1 MATVQPRKF
10 ITAVEAAAIVPSGAT
25 VVLGGMVSMAVP
37 EAVLKALGER
47 FEAEGGP
54 RELTM
59 FLPNRQGWTAEP
71 KTGVEHL
78 AHEGMVKR
86 VITATFS
93 HRDSPRFADLV
104 KGGKVQAYSFPMGC
118 LFKILREQATGSP
131 GFFTEVGINTYADPG
146 ALEAGCTE
154 VNDATPPTDLVRRM
168 ELDGKPYLFYRT
180 FPIHVAIIRGT
191 SSDPAGNISMEGEPV
206 DVGIK
211 YQAMAARNSGGIVI
225 AVVKYKVQAG
235 TINPRMVAVPGIWVD
250 YVVVDPDAI
259 QTQLGGHDPTL
270 TGQLRTENPRLEPLP
285 LDVRKIVAR
294 RATMELQPGDVINL
308 GVGMASGIPSIV
320 QEAGLEGPF
329 HFSTEHGGI
338 GGMPALGSPK
348 KTGAFGAHF
357 NPDCILDS
365 MEVFDFY
372 HGGGLDVAALGFAEI
387 RADGSVNV
395 GDFQGNLR
403 GPGGFVDIAHRAK
416 KVLFCGEL
424 TAGQSDI
431 RIVQEPQVRL
441 EISRDGRHRKLL
453 SQINQVNFHGPTA
466 LRKGQTVLYI
476 TERAVFQLTAG
487 GLELI
492 EIAPGVGVEAV
503 KSAIGFDIAVSA
515 HLKFMDDRLF
525 REVPANT

>member
-1 MATVQPRKF
+1 MRASKF
-10 ITAVEAAAIVPSGAT
+10 ITAAEAAATVPSGAT
-25 VVLGGMVSMAVP
+25 VVVGGMVSMAVP

-47 FEAEGGP
+47 FEAEAAP
-54 RELTM
+54 RDLTM
-59 FLPNRQGWTAEP
+59 FLPNRQGWKSEP

-93 HRDSPRFADLV
+93 HRDSPRFAELASS
-104 KGGKVQAYSFPMGC
+104 GKMEAYSFPMGC
-118 LFKILREQATGSP
+118 LFKVLREQATGSP
-131 GFFTEVGINTYADPG
+131 GFFTEVGMNTYADPEAEG
-146 ALEAGCTE
+146 AGRTE
-154 VNDATPPTDLVRRM
+154 VNDATPPSDLVRRM

-180 FPIHVAIIRGT
+180 FPVHVAIIRGT
-191 SSDPAGNISMEGEPV
+191 SADPAGNISMEGEPV

-225 AVVKYKVQAG
+225 AVVKHKVLG
-235 TINPRMVAVPGIWVD
+235 GSINPRMVAVPGIWVD
-250 YVVVDPDAI
+250 HVVVDPDAI

-270 TGQLRTENPRLEPLP
+270 TGQLRTENPKLEPLP

-308 GVGMASGIPSIV
+308 GVGMASGIPAIV
-320 QEAGLEGPF
+320 QEEDLEGPF
-329 HFSTEHGGI
+329 HFSTEHGGL

-372 HGGGLDVAALGFAEI
+372 HGGGLDVAGLGFAEI

-403 GPGGFVDIAHRAK
+403 GPGGFVDISHRAK

-431 RIVQEPQVRL
+431 RIVQEPEVRL
-441 EISRDGRHRKLL
+441 EIARDGRHRKFLPK
-453 SQINQVNFHGPTA
+453 IKQVNFHGPTA
-466 LRKGQTVLYI
+466 VRKGQVVMYI
-476 TERAVFQLTAG
+476 TERAVFRLTAS

-492 EIAPGVGVEAV
+492 EIAPGVEIDAV
-503 KSAIGFDIAVSA
+503 KSAIAFEIAVSPN
-515 HLKFMDDRLF
+515 LKRMDARLF
-525 REVPANT
+525 RADPATA